1 MDGGADRRRLQLD
14 GVQHSQR
21 PVRRGEDRPIGDVVV
36 RPPVEDLLDHG
47 VLPVP
52 AVVRRSRSPPATRGL
67 FPDLRHP
74 RLPRH
79 PLAGRGEELP
89 RDLRWGDG
97 RDREREDRLGV
108 APGREALG
116 PDQTEDQDAE
126 DTQAIVEAA
135 GRKCLLIKGDVK
147 DSNFCKEAVKKVVDQ
162 FGKINI
168 LVNNAGMQFP
178 QKDVKNITDEQLR
191 ITFQTNIFAYFYFA
205 EAVLEHMHEGDC
217 IINTT
222 SVTAYRS
229 SPSLID
235 YSSTKGA
242 ITTFTR
248 SLATNLAEKKIRV
261 NGVAP
266 GPVWTPLIV
275 STFDEEKIKKF
286 GSETAMKR
294 AGQPSELGPAY
305 VFLASDDAS
314 FITGQVIH
322 VNGGEV
328 VNG

>member
-1 MDGGADRRRLQLD
+1 METATKTPRKQNQQPGIEAKMDPAPEYIKATYTGSKKLLDKVALVTGGDSGIGRAVSVHFAREGAD
-14 GVQHSQR
+14 V
-21 PVRRGEDRPIGDVVV
+21 
-36 RPPVEDLLDHG
+36 
-47 VLPVP
+47 
-52 AVVRRSRSPPATRGL
+52 
-67 FPDLRHP
+67 
-74 RLPRH
+74 
-79 PLAGRGEELP
+79 
-89 RDLRWGDG
+89 
-97 RDREREDRLGV
+97 
-108 APGREALG
+108 
-116 PDQTEDQDAE
+116 
-126 DTQAIVEAA
+126 AIVYFDEDIDAKETQKLVEAE
-135 GRKCLLIKGDVK
+135 GRKCLLLKGDVK
-147 DSNFCKEAVKKVVDQ
+147 KASFCKKAVAHTVSKL
-162 FGKINI
+162 GKLNI

-178 QKDVKNITDEQLR
+178 QKDPKSIDEKQLDA
-191 ITFQTNIFAYFYFA
+191 TFRTNIFAYFHFA
-205 EAVLEHMHEGDC
+205 NEALEYLQEGDS

-242 ITTFTR
+242 ITSFTR
-248 SLATNLAEKKIRV
+248 SLATNLADKKIRV
-261 NGVAP
+261 NAVAP

-275 STFDEEKIKKF
+275 ATFDEKKIKSF

-305 VFLASDDAS
+305 VFLACDDAS

>member
-1 MDGGADRRRLQLD
+1 METATRKAQKQNKQPGIEAKMNPAPEYIKGNYVGSKKLLDKVALITGGDSGIGRAVSVHFAREGAD
-14 GVQHSQR
+14 
-21 PVRRGEDRPIGDVVV
+21 I
-36 RPPVEDLLDHG
+36 
-47 VLPVP
+47 
-52 AVVRRSRSPPATRGL
+52 
-67 FPDLRHP
+67 
-74 RLPRH
+74 
-79 PLAGRGEELP
+79 
-89 RDLRWGDG
+89 
-97 RDREREDRLGV
+97 
-108 APGREALG
+108 
-116 PDQTEDQDAE
+116 
-126 DTQAIVEAA
+126 AIVYLNEDIDATETKRLVEAE
-135 GRKCLLIKGDVK
+135 GRKCLLLRGDVK
-147 DSNFCKEAVKKVVDQ
+147 KAAFCKKAVANTV
-162 FGKINI
+162 GKLGKLNI

-178 QKDVKNITDEQLR
+178 QKDPKSIDEKQLDD
-191 ITFQTNIFAYFYFA
+191 TFRTNIFAYFHFA
-205 EAVLEHMHEGDC
+205 SEALEYLEEGDC

-229 SPSLID
+229 SPNLID

-242 ITTFTR
+242 ITSFTR
-248 SLATNLAEKKIRV
+248 SLATNLTDKKIRV
-261 NGVAP
+261 NAVAP

-275 STFDEEKIKKF
+275 ATFDEEKIKSF

>member
-1 MDGGADRRRLQLD
+1 MSKAQKTPKKQNHQPGIEAQMDPRPQYIKPDYKGAGKLLGKVALITGGDSGIGRAVAVHYAREGAD
-14 GVQHSQR
+14 V
-21 PVRRGEDRPIGDVVV
+21 
-36 RPPVEDLLDHG
+36 
-47 VLPVP
+47 
-52 AVVRRSRSPPATRGL
+52 
-67 FPDLRHP
+67 
-74 RLPRH
+74 
-79 PLAGRGEELP
+79 
-89 RDLRWGDG
+89 
-97 RDREREDRLGV
+97 
-108 APGREALG
+108 
-116 PDQTEDQDAE
+116 
-126 DTQAIVEAA
+126 AIVYLDEDVDAKETQRLVEAE
-135 GRKCLLIKGDVK
+135 GRKCLLLKGDVRK
-147 DSNFCKEAVKKVVDQ
+147 SAFCKKAVEQTVKQ
-162 FGKINI
+162 LGKLNI

-178 QKDVKNITDEQLR
+178 QKDPKAIDEKQLDD
-191 ITFQTNIFAYFYFA
+191 TFRTNIYAYFHFA
-205 EAVLEHMHEGDC
+205 NEALEYLKAGDC

-229 SPSLID
+229 SPNLID

-242 ITTFTR
+242 ITSFTR
-248 SLATNLAEKKIRV
+248 SLATNLTKKNIRV
-261 NGVAP
+261 NAVAP

-275 STFDEEKIKKF
+275 STFDEEKIKEF

>member
-1 MDGGADRRRLQLD
+1 METTPTPKKQHRQPGIEAKMDPAPEYIKSSYTGSKKLLDKVALITGGDSGIGRAISVHFAREGADVAIVYFNEDTDAKETRRL
-14 GVQHSQR
+14 
-21 PVRRGEDRPIGDVVV
+21 
-36 RPPVEDLLDHG
+36 VE
-47 VLPVP
+47 
-52 AVVRRSRSPPATRGL
+52 
-67 FPDLRHP
+67 
-74 RLPRH
+74 
-79 PLAGRGEELP
+79 
-89 RDLRWGDG
+89 
-97 RDREREDRLGV
+97 
-108 APGREALG
+108 
-116 PDQTEDQDAE
+116 TE
-126 DTQAIVEAA
+126 

-147 DSNFCKEAVKKVVDQ
+147 KAAFCKKAVALTVNKL
-162 FGKINI
+162 GKLNI
-168 LVNNAGMQFP
+168 LVNNAGIQIP
-178 QKDVKNITDEQLR
+178 QKNPKKIDEKQLDD
-191 ITFQTNIFAYFYFA
+191 TFRTNIFAYFHFA
-205 EAVLEHMHEGDC
+205 NEALEYLKEGDC

-229 SPSLID
+229 SPNLID

-242 ITTFTR
+242 INSFTR
-248 SLATNLAEKKIRV
+248 SLATNLTDKRIRV
-261 NGVAP
+261 NAVAP

-275 STFDEEKIKKF
+275 ATFDEEKIKSF

>member
-1 MDGGADRRRLQLD
+1 MKLMETAIKKPAKQNRQPGIEAKMDPRPEYIKDSYKPAGKLKGKIALITGGDSGIGRAVSVHFAEEGADIAIVYLD
-14 GVQHSQR
+14 
-21 PVRRGEDRPIGDVVV
+21 
-36 RPPVEDLLDHG
+36 
-47 VLPVP
+47 
-52 AVVRRSRSPPATRGL
+52 
-67 FPDLRHP
+67 
-74 RLPRH
+74 
-79 PLAGRGEELP
+79 
-89 RDLRWGDG
+89 
-97 RDREREDRLGV
+97 
-108 APGREALG
+108 
-116 PDQTEDQDAE
+116 EDQDAE
-126 DTQAIVEAA
+126 ETKKLVKAS
-135 GRKCLLIKGDVK
+135 GHHCLLIKGDVK
-147 DSNFCKEAVKKVVDQ
+147 DSSFCRKAVKKVVDQ
-162 FGKINI
+162 YGKLNI

-178 QKDVKNITDEQLR
+178 QQSVKKITDGQLEE
-191 ITFQTNIFAYFYFA
+191 TFRTNIFAYFYFA
-205 EAVLEHMHEGDC
+205 EAALEHLQEGDC

-261 NGVAP
+261 NALAP

-275 STFDEEKIKKF
+275 STFDEEKIKSF

-305 VFLASDDAS
+305 VFLAADDAS
-314 FITGQVIH
+314 FMTGQVIH